1 MSMKTRNIFA
11 FLILIVL
18 TFMLCGCSN
27 ENKDGESNK
36 KAKVQIEYM
45 DNKII
50 SMLNKLNN
58 IELKNYMVT
67 TNKASS
73 KKSKEQGGGG
83 ESGSSGSEQSGEMLP
98 NEGESSSSGQGGSG
112 EGEGGSGGTSKTI
125 TASEMQPNN
134 ILVTDRS
141 NIDWISLKSELE
153 SFYVSWDAIILD
165 LYEVGIDHNLI
176 LEFSDL
182 LDATIISFKA
192 QDKQLS
198 LDNLAKL
205 YSYIPRF
212 SKSLNLESIENA
224 TYQTKSNIINAY
236 TIIDKNQWGEV
247 QNQINQALSAY
258 EGIVNDVANNGS
270 KQESIS
276 KIYLLINE
284 LKNSLSN
291 EDADIFYIKYKNIIE
306 YMNMS

>member
-1 MSMKTRNIFA
+1 MSIKTRNLFA
-11 FLILIVL
+11 FFILIVL
-18 TFMLCGCSN
+18 IFSLCGCDN

-67 TNKASS
+67 TNEVSS
-73 KKSKEQGGGG
+73 KKSKEQGSGG
-83 ESGSSGSEQSGEMLP
+83 ESGSSGNGQSQEMLP
-98 NEGESSSSGQGGSG
+98 NEGEASSGQGGSSG
-112 EGEGGSGGTSKTI
+112 SGEGGAGGNSKTI

-134 ILVTDRS
+134 ILVTDRN
-141 NIDWISLKSELE
+141 NIDWVSLKSELE

-165 LYEVGIDHNLI
+165 LYEVGIDHNMI

-182 LDATIISFKA
+182 LDATIVSFKN
-192 QDKQLS
+192 QNKQLS
-198 LDNLAKL
+198 LDNLSKL

-212 SKSLNLESIENA
+212 SKSLGLENLENA

-236 TIIDKNQWGEV
+236 AIIDNKQWGEV
-247 QNQINQALSAY
+247 QNQINQALYAY
-258 EGIVNDVANNGS
+258 EGIVNDVEKNGS
-270 KQESIS
+270 KQESVS

-284 LKNSLSN
+284 LKNSLAN